1 MFKEEKMITILEV
14 LLVAS
19 VIIYAVA
26 YGIDSLYATVYAA
39 MSTFV
44 LGVIAILV
52 TVFKRKFFL
61 SIYNFLL
68 VVFVFAHV
76 MFFWNL

>member
-1 MFKEEKMITILEV
+1 MFTKERIITILEV

-26 YGIDSLYATVYAA
+26 YGTDSLYATVYAA

>member
-1 MFKEEKMITILEV
+1 MFTKERIITILEV

-26 YGIDSLYATVYAA
+26 YGTDSLYATVYAA

-52 TVFKRKFFL
+52 TVFNRKFFL

>member
-1 MFKEEKMITILEV
+1 MFTKERIIIILEV

-26 YGIDSLYATVYAA
+26 YGTDSLYATVYAA

>member
-1 MFKEEKMITILEV
+1 MFTKERIITILEV

-26 YGIDSLYATVYAA
+26 YGADSLYATVYAA
-39 MSTFV
+39 MSTFI

-52 TVFKRKFFL
+52 TVVKRKFFL

-68 VVFVFAHV
+68 VVFIFAHV